1 MSRLGWY
8 DKNALLRFICIKRKD
23 TKEEQKSRSTR
34 NSNERAKKISLSPA
48 ASKSLSSY
56 WGY

>member
-1 MSRLGWY
+1 MEK
-8 DKNALLRFICIKRKD
+8 DNIRFISGTEKALRL
-23 TKEEQKSRSTR
+23 STR

-48 ASKSLSSY
+48 ASKSLLSY